1 LFAVPNRT
9 LDLFTKLVNDKLRR
23 MGQSA
28 LGMAAAAAL
37 LLGPPADAEQ
47 LLTFPVAQK
56 PELFQVQ
63 KTLVEAWT
71 LLSEAY
77 VDPSYNHVDWQ
88 QELSKAL
95 NTVAASESPK
105 EASNEIASMVGKL
118 GDPFTRWVPPE

>member
-1 LFAVPNRT
+1 
-9 LDLFTKLVNDKLRR
+9 
-23 MGQSA
+23 
-28 LGMAAAAAL
+28 MAAAAAL